1 MGDAVPEGNLVK
13 PRQSKAETKAD
24 VTNNAAKA
32 IIGAEVERREAKTL
46 RLRKA
51 RLENETRR
59 SDAPV
64 IP

>member
-1 MGDAVPEGNLVK
+1 MGDTVPENNPVK

-51 RLENETRR
+51 RLEKETSRAGV
-59 SDAPV
+59 S
-64 IP
+64 

>member
-1 MGDAVPEGNLVK
+1 MGDTVTENNPVK

-51 RLENETRR
+51 RLEKETSRAGV
-59 SDAPV
+59 S
-64 IP
+64 